1 MIFLMCIIAINCS
14 DVEVT
19 MIRIQQIKLAADC
32 KDERAALLKKA
43 AKLLRMEPAAIQSL
57 SLVKRSIDARKKPD
71 ICRVYTVDVKV
82 ADEQAVFRKIRGKNG
97 QIQLVEEKMYRFPAF
112 EKTAAADAQ
121 TGAKAAVAQLPMRTV
136 DRPMIVGAGPAGL
149 FCGYMLAKAGFRPL
163 LLERGREVHKRR
175 EDVERF
181 WRDGVLDPGSNVQFG
196 EGGAGTFSDGKLTT
210 TVKDPKGRMR
220 EVLRIFVEAGA
231 PEEILYEA
239 KPHIGTDILIKV
251 VENLRSQIIKWGGE
265 VRFESQVTALLT
277 EDDRAAEASALSRRI
292 TGVVANGEE
301 IRGGAV
307 VLAIGHSA
315 RDTFQMLHGLQVPM
329 EAKAFAVGLRME
341 HPREM
346 IDRLQY
352 GDCGISLPA
361 AAYKVTA
368 QTASGRGVYSFCM
381 CPGGYVVNA
390 SSESGRTAVNGMS
403 YSGRDGANSNSAM
416 IVTVSPADYET
427 YGGTGP
433 LAGIAFQR
441 HLEERAY
448 EIGQG
453 RVPVER
459 YGDFRAAVCAGRG
472 VQDSGDLRMTTQRN
486 GVSTEIQPADR
497 GGKLRARYPGFTP
510 AIKGAWCF
518 APVHEILPA
527 FLNQV
532 LVEGI
537 DSIGRKMPGFADGD
551 AYLSG
556 VESRTSSPIRILRD
570 ETGQSALQGLFP
582 CGEGAGYAGGIT
594 SAAMDGI
601 LIAEKVAMLYA
612 DVLR

>member
-1 MIFLMCIIAINCS
+1 MSDKLGIA
-14 DVEVT
+14 ETEKT

-32 KDERAALLKKA
+32 EDEQAALLKKA
-43 AKLLRMEPAAIQSL
+43 AKQLRTGPSAIQSL
-57 SLVKRSIDARKKPD
+57 SIVKKSLDARKKPE
-71 ICRVYTVDVKV
+71 IYAVYTVDVKV
-82 ADEQAVFRKIRGKNG
+82 SDERAVFQKIRGKSG
-97 QIQLVEEKMYRFPAF
+97 QIQLVEEKPYRFPTP
-112 EKTAAADAQ
+112 KVMQKPT
-121 TGAKAAVAQLPMRTV
+121 PV
-136 DRPMIVGAGPAGL
+136 DRPVIVGTGPAGL

-181 WRDGVLDPGSNVQFG
+181 WRDGVLYPGSNVQFG

-210 TVKDPKGRMR
+210 TVKDPKGRMQ

-231 PEEILYEA
+231 PKAILYEA

-251 VENLRSQIIKWGGE
+251 VENLRRQIIKWGGE

-277 EDDRAAEASALSRRI
+277 EDDRAAEASMQSRRI

-352 GDCGISLPA
+352 GECGISLPA

-416 IVTVSPADYET
+416 IVTVSPADYGT

-459 YGDFRAAVCAGRG
+459 YGDFRAAVCGRQNEG
-472 VQDSGDLRMTTQRN
+472 RLFQAQRGENARRRVQEN
-486 GVSTEIQPADR
+486 GFSHMPEQSMLCR
-497 GGKLRARYPGFTP
+497 RYPGFVP
-510 AIKGAWCF
+510 AIKGAWNF
-518 APVHEILPA
+518 APVHEILPE
-527 FLNQV
+527 FLNQA

-537 DSIGRKMPGFADGD
+537 DLIGQKMPGFADGD

-601 LIAEKVAMLYA
+601 LIAEKVAMLYS
-612 DVLR
+612 DVVR